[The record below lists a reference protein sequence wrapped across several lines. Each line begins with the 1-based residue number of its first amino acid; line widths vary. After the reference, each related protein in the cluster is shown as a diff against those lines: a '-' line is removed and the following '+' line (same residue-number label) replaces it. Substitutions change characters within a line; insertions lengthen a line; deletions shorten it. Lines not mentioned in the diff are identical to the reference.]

1 MDQLHETL
9 GQSTPDNLFAGHEIP
24 VIVKGVTLAKN
35 QGILK
40 RGTVVA
46 VITAS
51 GLAKPVDRSKADG
64 TQIPFGILTDT
75 VDTGSGA
82 ALTDYKTT
90 AYVTG
95 LFNSKALIFGGTDT
109 VAHHEAKLRDSGI
122 HLKENL
128 AY

>member
-1 MDQLHETL
+1 MGKLNDTL
-9 GQSTPDNLFAGHEIP
+9 GAITPDNLFAGHDIP
-24 VIVKGVTLAKN
+24 VLVKGVTLAKG
-35 QGILK
+35 QGVLQ

-46 VITAS
+46 IITAS
-51 GLAKPVDRSKADG
+51 GLAKPVDRSKGDG
-64 TQIPFGILTDT
+64 TQTPYGILTDT
-75 VDTGSGA
+75 VDTGDGA
-82 ALTDYKTT
+82 ALTDTKAT

-109 VAHHEAKLRDSGI
+109 AVHHEAKLRDSGI